1 MEGVVCILNDMELI
15 GMLMDNFMDV
25 LEEMIKDEEFDYYE
39 KDTLLFGVNVLKYLA
54 YRCEVEGVDLGL
66 RHEYNSIK

>member
-1 MEGVVCILNDMELI
+1 
-15 GMLMDNFMDV
+15 MDNFMDV